1 MTLEDPRGPS
11 VIAEAGEEKGQR
23 QSPVT
28 WERTPR
34 PGDGGFRDG
43 GRGRELRGAG
53 GLRKPEKY
61 LCLFNRKV
69 FEVNTTGRRAAFILR
84 LAAPLAPG
92 GWGSPP
98 RRLARLLR
106 VPLKCHFCVKTTG
119 ARSEHVPDSP
129 SRLLNSRAGLARTP
143 VCRAAWGHGQQVSRL
158 RVLLSFVPPP
168 LTRGDVCLHP
178 PRAQAGD
185 RAPGWPPVPCLDN
198 HTSPFP
204 TLGLGPRPPCL
215 TSWCD

>member
-1 MTLEDPRGPS
+1 M
-11 VIAEAGEEKGQR
+11 
-23 QSPVT
+23 
-28 WERTPR
+28 
-34 PGDGGFRDG
+34 
-43 GRGRELRGAG
+43 
-53 GLRKPEKY
+53 
-61 LCLFNRKV
+61 

-178 PRAQAGD
+178 PRAQ
-185 RAPGWPPVPCLDN
+185 RATEPRA
-198 HTSPFP
+198 
-204 TLGLGPRPPCL
+204 GPRFPAWTITRLPFLPLGSVPDPLASPPGVI
-215 TSWCD
+215 SSVPESAA